1 MQQQSAQKICNI
13 PCRHDVKL
21 LLNHVFNSENTNS
34 TIYLKLEDLC
44 LALDA
49 DPRYLNR
56 MLLVLQDQLGLIRVE
71 DHTFTSCRY
80 EYIHGKRPDLT
91 KNTSQI
97 DKAITTHSTRSGGSY
112 KLQLRGAGIEAT
124 GLDPLRVIARLR
136 ELADGGHIRL
146 YPGDEMTPIRIL
158 RRPSPGCG
166 TGSME
171 TVGKLVFEDC
181 QRGMEAWIQRRRQIV
196 ELFTENRCVSVGI
209 AEHWGTELPGGR
221 TRCERCDWCR
231 TGKPLV
237 LHPNHHEEDIDPR
250 KVRAVLE
257 AIPDRD
263 HPKFLARVA
272 AGIHSR
278 RMWYRDLE
286 KLPVFRSLRHANF
299 EVSLCSSHLISSDRC
314 TGAELTS
321 ALSTD
326 AGSRPS
332 LREGMWS
339 T

>member
-1 MQQQSAQKICNI
+1 MRQQAAQITCNI
-13 PCRHDVKL
+13 PCTRDVNA

-34 TIYLKLEDLC
+34 TIYLKREDLC
-44 LALDA
+44 IDLDMEA
-49 DPRYLNR
+49 PYLDR
-56 MLLVLQDQLGLIRVE
+56 MLLVLQDELGLIRLE

-181 QRGMEAWIQRRRQIV
+181 QRGMEAWTQRRRQIV
-196 ELFTENRCVSVGI
+196 ELFTENRCVSAGI
-209 AEHWGTELPGGR
+209 AEHLGTELPGGR

-237 LHPNHHEEDIDPR
+237 LHPDNREEDIDPR
-250 KVRAVLE
+250 KVRAVLRE
-257 AIPDRD
+257 ISDRD

-278 RMWYRDLE
+278 RSRSRNLR
-286 KLPVFRSLRHANF
+286 KSPVFRSMRHANF
-299 EVSLCSSHLISSDRC
+299 EVSLCTSLLTSSDRC

-321 ALSTD
+321 TLSID